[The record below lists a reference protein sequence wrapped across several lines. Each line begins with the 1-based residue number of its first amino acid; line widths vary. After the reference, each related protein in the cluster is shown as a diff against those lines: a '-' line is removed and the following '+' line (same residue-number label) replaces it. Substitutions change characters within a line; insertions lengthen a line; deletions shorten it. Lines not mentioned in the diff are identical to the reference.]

1 MILSELNWRDDY
13 SVAFS
18 GNRLDNGLVET
29 GVSNVTHIVGVA
41 AICCRFATLL
51 TLS

>member
-18 GNRLDNGLVET
+18 GNRLDNVDT